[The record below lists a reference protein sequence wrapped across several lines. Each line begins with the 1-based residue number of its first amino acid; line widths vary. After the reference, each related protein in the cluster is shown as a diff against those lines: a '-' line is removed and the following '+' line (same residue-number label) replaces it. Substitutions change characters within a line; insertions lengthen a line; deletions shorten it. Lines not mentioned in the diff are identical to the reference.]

1 MSAPQRFERRD
12 PWPLIPF
19 DTDEFKAVPGVGE
32 VLGWI
37 VLGGAFLALC
47 VGFLGI
53 A

>member
-1 MSAPQRFERRD
+1 MNRPQRFEHRD
-12 PWPLIPF
+12 PWPSVPF
-19 DTDEFKAVPGVGE
+19 DTDAEEVPAVSE